1 MSKLVIVLLIAAAL
15 LIVGLAYGSYRLYVY
30 VEYDPAFCGSCH
42 IMETAWKTWQAG
54 PHHQLTCHMCHQQNI
69 VDRARI
75 VWHWAT
81 QDTQHVPPHTQLD
94 RRVCEGCHLS
104 QDPHWP
110 QIAATA
116 GHKIHV
122 MRAGLQCLS
131 CHLPSLH
138 AVEPRVEACQTCHTA
153 ARTNIGG
160 MVGFHCTTCHNFLA
174 KAAAEILPERETCLA
189 CHATMQ
195 VKGET
200 FPEGAPMAFACV
212 DCHKP
217 HTKPFLQFQ
226 DCLSCHTAVL
236 EDQAHFER
244 RAFTS
249 CVQCHQPHSWRA
261 MEWR

>member
-1 MSKLVIVLLIAAAL
+1 MSKLASAL
-15 LIVGLAYGSYRLYVY
+15 LAVAAVCIAGLAYGGYRFSAY

-54 PHHQLTCHMCHQQNI
+54 PHNQVNCHACHQQG
-69 VDRARI
+69 VADRARI

-81 QDTQHVPPHTQLD
+81 RDYQNVPSHTQLA
-94 RRVCEGCHLS
+94 RRVCEGCHVS
-104 QDPHWP
+104 QASRWT
-110 QIAATA
+110 QIGETA

-122 MRAGLQCLS
+122 MRADLECLS
-131 CHLPSLH
+131 CHQPSLH
-138 AVEPRVEACQTCHTA
+138 AVEPKVEACQKCHTA

-160 MVGFHCTTCHNFLA
+160 MVTFHCTTCHNFLG
-174 KAAAEILPERETCLA
+174 KAEAEMSPGREACLA

-200 FPEGAPMAFACV
+200 FPEGGPMAFTCA

-226 DCLSCHTAVL
+226 DCLGCHTAVL
-236 EDQAHFER
+236 EDQTHFER
-244 RAFTS
+244 RALTG
-249 CVQCHQPHSWRA
+249 CVQCHKPHSWMA
-261 MEWR
+261 TAWP

>member
-1 MSKLVIVLLIAAAL
+1 MTKVMFGLLVGAGAFIA
-15 LIVGLAYGSYRLYVY
+15 GLAYGGYCLYAY
-30 VEYDPAFCGSCH
+30 IEYDPTFCGSCH
-42 IMETAWKTWQAG
+42 IMEKAWQTWQAG
-54 PHHQLTCHMCHQQNI
+54 PHNRVNCHTCHQQGLG
-69 VDRARI
+69 DRARI

-81 QDTQHVPPHTQLD
+81 QEYQDIPPHSTCPQGVRRLPYEPGSALGPD
-94 RRVCEGCHLS
+94 RGNGGS
-104 QDPHWP
+104 QDPC
-110 QIAATA
+110 
-116 GHKIHV
+116 V
-122 MRAGLQCLS
+122 RANLQCLS

-138 AVEPRVEACQTCHTA
+138 AVEPTVEACQTCHIP
-153 ARTNIGG
+153 ARTSIGG

-200 FPEGAPMAFACV
+200 FPEGTPMAFACV

-236 EDQAHFER
+236 EDHAHFER
-244 RAFTS
+244 RAFTR
-249 CVQCHQPHSWRA
+249 CVECHQPHSWRTT
-261 MEWR
+261 EWR